1 MTMGTM
7 VWDMATGT
15 WKKDLLT
22 LEKDREALEEK
33 ARRSKLLLA
42 VESAGS
48 QLARDPY
55 RQKVE
60 QDLLELRGLKETG
73 GPAAAEARKIQKGQA
88 AAQTALARGL
98 GRSGGAGL
106 RRGTEAAAES
116 YVQSKQAVAL
126 ATEAAKQ
133 GYTKQEAAMAGLLA
147 MSDAEFRQKIDQVIT
162 EKARADI
169 KELQQEEASS
179 VGAVAQAASIGA
191 SIYGAKEGGIVP
203 GKGTED
209 TVPAMLTPG
218 EIVIPKELSA
228 QLMAVMRR
236 RVDNGPIS
244 NARAG
249 GMIMR
254 NPDSGYLESDSTA
267 DELMRLQALRNRW
280 PATVEPAAVEPVLA
294 PPYGPQLPHQIPRS
308 LQGAALAP
316 PYAPGPVS
324 RERQLAPPYTPIA
337 PRMGP
342 PPSID
347 PRTGPPRPRLTIEQ
361 IRGMGL
367 PPKRREAPRQP
378 IFSNLSNR
386 EWLKRYA
393 PEALE
398 DPKPAPV
405 TKPKRK
411 LKSVDRYTAQEKT
424 AMQKVLSKFK
434 GSSKAYDEWF
444 GKLKGKK
451 PRNWGQALDIL
462 EKQKSK

>member
-7 VWDMATGT
+7 VWDMASGT

-22 LEKDREALEEK
+22 LEKDRKAAEAE
-33 ARRSKLLLA
+33 ARENQFS
-42 VESAGS
+42 VESAGA

-60 QDLLELRGLKETG
+60 QDLLELQRLKETG

-133 GYTKQEAAMAGLLA
+133 GYTKLEAAMAGLLA
-147 MSDAEFRQKIDQVIT
+147 MSDAEFRQKIDQVIA
-162 EKARADI
+162 EKPRVDI
-169 KELQQEEASS
+169 KELQQEEAASM
-179 VGAVAQAASIGA
+179 GAVAQGTSILTDLIPVG
-191 SIYGAKEGGIVP
+191 KEGGIVP
-203 GKGTED
+203 GKGNED

-267 DELMRLQALRNRW
+267 DELMRLQAMRNRW
-280 PATVEPAAVEPVLA
+280 PAAVEPATVEPVLA
-294 PPYGPQLPHQIPRS
+294 SPYAPQLSRQLPPS
-308 LQGAALAP
+308 LLAP
-316 PYAPGPVS
+316 P
-324 RERQLAPPYTPIA
+324 
-337 PRMGP
+337 
-342 PPSID
+342 
-347 PRTGPPRPRLTIEQ
+347 
-361 IRGMGL
+361 
-367 PPKRREAPRQP
+367 
-378 IFSNLSNR
+378 
-386 EWLKRYA
+386 
-393 PEALE
+393 
-398 DPKPAPV
+398 
-405 TKPKRK
+405 
-411 LKSVDRYTAQEKT
+411 
-424 AMQKVLSKFK
+424 
-434 GSSKAYDEWF
+434 
-444 GKLKGKK
+444 
-451 PRNWGQALDIL
+451 
-462 EKQKSK
+462 